1 MHSRITHKHTM
12 KQSAVLFLFLAIVL
26 QQSSAQSVYLHPS
39 HEVYDFFKRMEGK
52 HTLTDYRDAVK
63 PITRQDVARY
73 LMVVDEHADQ
83 LTAVESEQLRFYKQE
98 FYLEL
103 KQLNYEK
110 DLPEERWHLFPYRSA
125 PGRFNVD
132 LVGGYSVQ
140 ANAAKTNTKIRSN
153 GLFAYGYAGDF
164 LGMYLYFRDN
174 QESGT
179 YHDPRK
185 DLTPIQGQIVSKSQE
200 GAIQYDLADAQM
212 NFDIAFL
219 KVSLEKMPNVWGAGY
234 RGTLILSD
242 KPPSYPQIKLRAR
255 LGKDVD
261 FTFMHS
267 WLSSDVVDSVNS
279 YYAVGVPKTLGYR
292 TIYRQKYLAAQMLEA
307 SVANGVDI
315 AVGESEVYGGRNP
328 ELLYLIPGMFY
339 FAAEHYTGD
348 EDNKQLFGSVDINAL
363 RNYNF
368 YMTLFLDEFSVSEFT
383 LTDRQRNQLGFTLG
397 ARSYDLIYPNTD
409 ILVEYTR
416 INPWVYN
423 HKFPDATYQ
432 SHLYDLGHW
441 IGQNADNLYL
451 EANYRPF
458 RNLRLGVQFES
469 MRKGAM
475 DSTKFQYQLPT
486 PTFLYAPMIKTQSF
500 GLTARYEPVR
510 DLFFDFHFLF
520 ARYTQQPDVRGKFQ
534 YARISN
540 VDYADRIDAFLAVR
554 YNFY

>member
-1 MHSRITHKHTM
+1 MIRISKILLL
-12 KQSAVLFLFLAIVL
+12 LFSIML
-26 QQSSAQSVYLHPS
+26 QQSYAQSVYLHPS
-39 HEVYDFFKRMEGK
+39 HEVYDFLKRMEGK

-63 PITRQDVARY
+63 PITRQDAARY
-73 LMVVDEHADQ
+73 LMVVGEHADQ
-83 LTAVESEQLRFYKQE
+83 LTSVENEQLRFYKQE

-103 KQLNYEK
+103 KQLDNEK

-179 YHDPRK
+179 YLDARK

-200 GAIQYDLADAQM
+200 DAIQYDLADAQM

-219 KVSLEKMPNVWGAGY
+219 KVSLEKMPNIWGAGY
-234 RGTLILSD
+234 HGTLILSD
-242 KPPSYPQIKLRAR
+242 KPPSYPQIKLRAK
-255 LGKDVD
+255 LGKDFD

-279 YYAVGVPKTLGYR
+279 YYAAGIPSRFGYR

-348 EDNKQLFGSVDINAL
+348 EDNKQLFGSIDINAL
-363 RNYNF
+363 KNYNF

-397 ARSYDLIYPNTD
+397 ARSYDLVYPNTD

-416 INPWVYN
+416 INPWAYN

-458 RNLRLGVQFES
+458 RNLRLGVHFES

-500 GLTARYEPVR
+500 GLTGRYEPVR
-510 DLFFDFHFLF
+510 DLFIDFHFLF
-520 ARYTQQPDVRGKFQ
+520 ARYTQEPDVRGKFQ
-534 YARISN
+534 YARMSKA
-540 VDYADRIDAFLAVR
+540 DYANRIDAFLAVR

>member
-1 MHSRITHKHTM
+1 MHRGHKVR
-12 KQSAVLFLFLAIVL
+12 SDFLFNQDTSTLA
-26 QQSSAQSVYLHPS
+26 S
-39 HEVYDFFKRMEGK
+39 R
-52 HTLTDYRDAVK
+52 
-63 PITRQDVARY
+63 
-73 LMVVDEHADQ
+73 
-83 LTAVESEQLRFYKQE
+83 RFI
-98 FYLEL
+98 
-103 KQLNYEK
+103 
-110 DLPEERWHLFPYRSA
+110 
-125 PGRFNVD
+125 VD
-132 LVGGYSVQ
+132 LTGGYSLHM
-140 ANAAKTNTKIRSN
+140 NPTKTRTTIRSN
-153 GLFAYGYAGDF
+153 GLLAYGYAGDF

-179 YHDPRK
+179 YHNPRK
-185 DLTPIQGQIVSKSQE
+185 DMTPEQGQIISKTLQN
-200 GAIQYDLADAQM
+200 AIEYDLGDAQM
-212 NFDIAFL
+212 NFDVAFL
-219 KVSLEKMPNVWGAGY
+219 RVSIEKMPNVWGTGY
-234 RGTLILSD
+234 RGSLILSD
-242 KPPSYPQIKLRAR
+242 KPPSYPQIKLRAK

-261 FTFMHS
+261 FTFVHS

-279 YYAVGVPKTLGYR
+279 YHAVAYR
-292 TIYRQKYLAAQMLEA
+292 TIYRQKFLAAQMLEA
-307 SVANGVDI
+307 SVADGVDI

-328 ELLYLIPGMFY
+328 DLLYLIPDMFY
-339 FAAEHYTGD
+339 FAAEHYTAD
-348 EDNKQLFGSVDINAL
+348 EDNKQIFGSLDINAL
-363 RNYNF
+363 KNYNF
-368 YMTLFLDEFSVSEFT
+368 YMALFLDEFSVSDFT
-383 LTDRQRNQLGFTLG
+383 SPDRQRNQLGFTLG

-540 VDYADRIDAFLAVR
+540 ADYADRIDAFLAVR

>member
-1 MHSRITHKHTM
+1 MT
-12 KQSAVLFLFLAIVL
+12 
-26 QQSSAQSVYLHPS
+26 
-39 HEVYDFFKRMEGK
+39 
-52 HTLTDYRDAVK
+52 
-63 PITRQDVARY
+63 
-73 LMVVDEHADQ
+73 
-83 LTAVESEQLRFYKQE
+83 
-98 FYLEL
+98 
-103 KQLNYEK
+103 
-110 DLPEERWHLFPYRSA
+110 PE
-125 PGRFNVD
+125 
-132 LVGGYSVQ
+132 
-140 ANAAKTNTKIRSN
+140 
-153 GLFAYGYAGDF
+153 
-164 LGMYLYFRDN
+164 
-174 QESGT
+174 
-179 YHDPRK
+179 
-185 DLTPIQGQIVSKSQE
+185 QGQIISKTLQN
-200 GAIQYDLADAQM
+200 AIEYDLGDAQM
-212 NFDIAFL
+212 NFDVAFL
-219 KVSLEKMPNVWGAGY
+219 RVSIEKMPNVWGTGY
-234 RGTLILSD
+234 RGSLILSD
-242 KPPSYPQIKLRAR
+242 KPPSYPQIKLRAK

-261 FTFMHS
+261 FTFVHS

-279 YYAVGVPKTLGYR
+279 YHAVAYR
-292 TIYRQKYLAAQMLEA
+292 TIYRQKFLAAQMLEA
-307 SVANGVDI
+307 SVADGVDI

-328 ELLYLIPGMFY
+328 DLLYLIPDMFY
-339 FAAEHYTGD
+339 FAAEHYTAD
-348 EDNKQLFGSVDINAL
+348 EDNKQIFGSLDINAL
-363 RNYNF
+363 KNYNF
-368 YMTLFLDEFSVSEFT
+368 YMALFLDEFSVSDFT
-383 LTDRQRNQLGFTLG
+383 SPDRQRNQLGFTLG

-540 VDYADRIDAFLAVR
+540 ADYADRIDAFLAVR